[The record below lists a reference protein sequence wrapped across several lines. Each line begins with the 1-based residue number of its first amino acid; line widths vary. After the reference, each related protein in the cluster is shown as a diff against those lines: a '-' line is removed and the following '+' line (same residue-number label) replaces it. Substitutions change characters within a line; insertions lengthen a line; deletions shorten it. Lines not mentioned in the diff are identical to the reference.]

1 MAHLDA
7 EKLGGIIAI
16 IVTLV
21 YLRESRANVTPA
33 KEKQEGGGSDE
44 LDVSR
49 WKFQGTGEM

>member
-33 KEKQEGGGSDE
+33 KEKQEGDSDE

>member
-1 MAHLDA
+1 MAHLEA

-21 YLRESRANVTPA
+21 YLRESRAKVNPA
-33 KEKQEGGGSDE
+33 KEKQEGTGDE
-44 LDVSR
+44 MDVTR